1 MAGADSGLETL
12 ILVDG
17 SSLAFRSFY
26 ALLTTGLRTK
36 TGVPTW
42 AVMGFFN
49 SLFDLIDRQS
59 PHMMAVCFDT
69 KAKTFRHESYD
80 LYKANRDEM
89 PDELAEQ
96 WPLIKEGV
104 KVLDIPLLEL
114 DGYEAD
120 DIIGTVALQAAKEN
134 RRVVILTG
142 DQDIFQLVN
151 KTDDLINVLMPT
163 KEGLKNFG
171 RNEIF
176 EKLGVWPEQIID
188 YKALCGDKSDN
199 IPGIRG
205 IGPKTA
211 SKLLADFNTLDG
223 IYENL
228 DSIKSKSQ
236 KTKLEEGRE
245 EAYLSQRLATISL
258 DVPVPFNFHDCKLS
272 LPDVD
277 QVGSFFKSLQFK
289 SLVARLP
296 RAVASF
302 AREEN
307 NKEELVGKI
316 AEQLGGIKVEPLA
329 RDGSRNGNESGNGN
343 GNGTS
348 ISVESEVAA
357 PAEPFFASA
366 PETKI
371 IQTEEEL
378 KELITELSN
387 SGVLSIDLETDGINS
402 LDTNIV
408 GWAFAWGEGYKL
420 DENNRIEIAPGKE
433 KEIKTAY
440 VPVMHQVISALKQLD
455 ADYVVKE
462 LKPLLENREIGK
474 VAQNG
479 KFEKNVLSLYGI
491 DLGPIVFDPMLA
503 SYIVNPDDKHGLK
516 DQSDRILSYSM
527 VRITEIIGK
536 GRKQITMD
544 QAPIETVAPY
554 AGDDARVAL
563 ALASH
568 YLPILDEERAY
579 LLYDMEL
586 PVEATLATME
596 QNGVKLDIDYL
607 KDFSVELSKNIAEIE
622 EKIFEISGYTFNINS
637 TQQLQKVLFEELG
650 LDTKS
655 KTKTGYSTDASV
667 LEALKDDHAII
678 PLLIDYRQLT
688 KLRSTYVDALPKEVS
703 SRDGRLHGEFNQ
715 TVASTGRLSSSNPN
729 LQNIPIRTEVG
740 RRIRKAFIPADESSS
755 LLAADYSQIELRMLA
770 HMSGDE
776 LLIDAFKQD
785 QDIHARTAMEIFDI
799 PLEEVDSDKRRVGK
813 TLNFALVYQQGA
825 FATAQDLN
833 VSTKEAQAFIDKYF
847 SRYPKVKAF
856 LTGTIDDA
864 KKNNY
869 VTTLWGRRRY
879 FRNLH
884 DKNANVRRADERAAC
899 NAPIQGSAADLI
911 KLAMIELDKK
921 LKASGLKARLIL
933 QVHDELVLDVP
944 DSELEETQKLVMEAM
959 EMGQP
964 LSVPLKVDMG
974 TGKNW
979 MQVK

>member
-1 MAGADSGLETL
+1 MAGSKAAQETL

-49 SLFDLIDRQS
+49 SLFDLIDRQD
-59 PHMMAVCFDT
+59 PAMMAVCFDT
-69 KAKTFRHESYD
+69 SAKTFRHEDYD

-89 PDELAEQ
+89 PDDLAVQ

-120 DIIGTVALQAAKEN
+120 DIIGTVAVKAASEN
-134 RRVVILTG
+134 RKVVILTG

-151 KTDDLINVLMPT
+151 KDDNSEGLINVLMPT
-163 KEGLKNFG
+163 KEGLKSFG
-171 RNEIF
+171 REQIH

-211 SKLLADFNTLDG
+211 SKLLSEHHTLDG
-223 IYENL
+223 IYENIE
-228 DSIKSKSQ
+228 SIKSKSV
-236 KTKLEEGRE
+236 KTKLMNEKDQ
-245 EAYLSQRLATISL
+245 AYLSQRLATISL
-258 DVPVPFNFHDCKLS
+258 NVPIDFNFDKCKLT
-272 LPDVD
+272 LPNVED
-277 QVGSFFKSLQFK
+277 VGSFFKSLQFK
-289 SLVARLP
+289 TLVARLP
-296 RAVASF
+296 RAVASL
-302 AREEN
+302 AKDQGEDKEQILGSITERLGSVKVDPIAKSEE
-307 NKEELVGKI
+307 
-316 AEQLGGIKVEPLA
+316 Q
-329 RDGSRNGNESGNGN
+329 SSSESPVDMPPGA
-343 GNGTS
+343 
-348 ISVESEVAA
+348 EVAIS
-357 PAEPFFASA
+357 AEPYFSG
-366 PETKI
+366 PPHTKI
-371 IQTEEEL
+371 IQTESEL
-378 KELITELSN
+378 KELVDELSQC
-387 SGVLSIDLETDGINS
+387 GVISIDLETDGINS
-402 LDTNIV
+402 LDTNLV
-408 GWAFAWGEGYKL
+408 GWALAWGPGYKL
-420 DENNRIEIAPGKE
+420 TEDRRIELVPEKS

-440 VPVMHQVISALKQLD
+440 IPVMHQIITTIKQLEGE
-455 ADYVVKE
+455 YVIE
-462 LKPLLENREIGK
+462 QLKPLLENEKIGK

-479 KFEKNVLSLYGI
+479 KFEKNVLSLYDI
-491 DLGPIVFDPMLA
+491 KLDPIVFDPMLA
-503 SYIVNPDDKHGLK
+503 SYINNPDSKHGLK
-516 DQSDRILSYSM
+516 DQSERLLNYSM

-544 QAPIETVAPY
+544 QAPIEKVAPY

-563 ALASH
+563 ALANH
-568 YLPILDEERAY
+568 YLPLMDDDQAS

-586 PVEATLATME
+586 PMEAALARME
-596 QNGVKLDIDYL
+596 QNGVKLDIAYL
-607 KDFSVELSKNIAEIE
+607 KDFSVRLSEKIAEIE
-622 EKIFEISGYTFNINS
+622 EAIFKHSGYSFNINS

-650 LDTKS
+650 LTTKT

-667 LEALKDDHAII
+667 LEAIKDEHEIV
-678 PLLIDYRQLT
+678 PLLLDYRQLS
-688 KLRSTYVDALPKEVS
+688 KLRSTYVDALPREVS
-703 SRDGRLHGEFNQ
+703 TRDNRLHGEFNQ

-729 LQNIPIRTEVG
+729 LQNIPIRTEIG
-740 RRIRKAFIPADESSS
+740 REIRKAFIPADENSS

-799 PLEEVDSDKRRVGK
+799 PIEEVDSDKRRVGK

-825 FATAQDLN
+825 FATAQDLG

-847 SRYPKVKAF
+847 SRYPKVKEF
-856 LTGTIDDA
+856 LSGTIEDA
-864 KKNNY
+864 KTNNY

-921 LKASGLKARLIL
+921 LLDSGLKAKLIL

-944 DSELEETQKLVMEAM
+944 DSELEETKALVLEAM
-959 EMGQP
+959 EMNQP
-964 LSVPLKVDMG
+964 LKVPLKVDMG

-979 MQVK
+979 MEVK